1 MLWRLVESFNDNLP
15 LLLLMAIGFAF
26 AAGGLPPMMERRRR
40 RSIEGALPGFLEA
53 LSDGVGAGLGLQE
66 VMSDQSKNQPGTFGN
81 LLRESLSKSHV
92 TSFDAA
98 LASFATS
105 TRSSQVQRVIQL
117 IQTAVEQNSPL
128 QSVLYDLAND
138 YQRLNDLIDKRE
150 KDLSGLVMTIVLFI
164 CIGLPGLLAVLIGL
178 FAPPSAGYQIDSIT
192 SVFSVFFG
200 AASAV
205 AVAICGRMLGRM
217 RAMMWWIPFW
227 TMTSMTLFSG
237 ALLMIGG

>member
-1 MLWRLVESFNDNLP
+1 
-15 LLLLMAIGFAF
+15 
-26 AAGGLPPMMERRRR
+26 MMERRRR

-66 VMSDQSKNQPGTFGN
+66 VMSDQSENQPGAFGA

-150 KDLSGLVMTIVLFI
+150 KALFCCCAQHSFRSPRGSLQI
-164 CIGLPGLLAVLIGL
+164 NPIIGLIEHKPHHYG
-178 FAPPSAGYQIDSIT
+178 
-192 SVFSVFFG
+192 
-200 AASAV
+200 
-205 AVAICGRMLGRM
+205 
-217 RAMMWWIPFW
+217 
-227 TMTSMTLFSG
+227 
-237 ALLMIGG
+237 

>member
-1 MLWRLVESFNDNLP
+1 MLWRLVESFNDNLA
-15 LLLLMAIGFAF
+15 LLLLMAVGLAF

-66 VMSDQSKNQPGTFGN
+66 VMSDQSDNQPGAFGA

-164 CIGLPGLLAVLIGL
+164 CIGLPGLLRSSLAFCATECRLPNRQHHLRVLCLLRRRERRCRGHL
-178 FAPPSAGYQIDSIT
+178 WSDAW
-192 SVFSVFFG
+192 
-200 AASAV
+200 
-205 AVAICGRMLGRM
+205 RM

-237 ALLMIGG
+237 PC

>member
-1 MLWRLVESFNDNLP
+1 MLWRLVESFNDNLA
-15 LLLLMAIGFAF
+15 LLLLIAVGLAF

-66 VMSDQSKNQPGTFGN
+66 VMSDQSDNQPGAFGA

-164 CIGLPGLLAVLIGL
+164 CIGLQACSRSSSGCLRLRVQATKSTTSRPCSLSSSAPRAPLLW
-178 FAPPSAGYQIDSIT
+178 PSAAGCL
-192 SVFSVFFG
+192 G
-200 AASAV
+200 A
-205 AVAICGRMLGRM
+205 CG
-217 RAMMWWIPFW
+217 P
-227 TMTSMTLFSG
+227 
-237 ALLMIGG
+237 